1 MYLNLQSRTSTK
13 KGGSRNSSSFFNAAT
28 ITLLHTISESE
39 KKAYVAH
46 INSCFEDDPIMK
58 RYLPIDPSTNDL
70 FEIAKDGVLLW
81 YTFLATKVLS
91 YNNNGHRVWI

>member
-13 KGGSRNSSSFFNAAT
+13 KGGSRNSSSFLNAAT
-28 ITLLHTISESE
+28 TTLLHTISESE